1 MFGSLTPLILGI
13 SSLKSSTGI
22 IFHQASRHA
31 AYSPSLTVLL
41 CESIKIVASFLLL
54 TRALYQQR
62 LTLDPT
68 RVPGL
73 SNSNGYSLLRAQE
86 FEVDD
91 VDTEH
96 SVTVDGQGSK
106 ETTDLSPSMLEGAQS
121 DITRAPPTLLQHILS
136 QVFQVQGFRLIV
148 PAVIYVIQNNLF
160 LYAAS
165 ELDPAFFQALW
176 QMRILMSATLSW
188 LVLKKRIV
196 PVQWLC
202 ILGIFCGVMLV
213 KIATSTS
220 RAVSVAASGKTLT
233 ASLALCA
240 AAMMS
245 STAGVILEFIFRD
258 REINLWAS
266 NVQLSCFS
274 ILPAACIVFF
284 RDASH
289 LGPVLH
295 DLHTSPWP
303 MGVVFLQ
310 SFNGMMIAVLLKKA
324 GVIINDFTS
333 AVSIVLTFA
342 LNEALFPASSKMD
355 SVLDVVLVVIGSAV
369 ILSCSMLYHRHLPK
383 NLNQPTVDAQA
394 QLEQAHA
401 DALHVQSEPDAT
413 VGASAPSS
421 SSSSPT
427 LSSVATPL
435 PNTPQGY
442 FFNFSTSHLD
452 KAASDE
458 AHPTAVLELQDLH
471 ASSKH

>member
-22 IFHQASRHA
+22 VFHQASRHA

-54 TRALYQQR
+54 TRALHRQR
-62 LTLDPT
+62 RDLHFSPA
-68 RVPGL
+68 L
-73 SNSNGYSLLRAQE
+73 STSNGYAPLQAE
-86 FEVDD
+86 DFEVQD
-91 VDTEH
+91 
-96 SVTVDGQGSK
+96 TVDQDK
-106 ETTDLSPSMLEGAQS
+106 HITETSPSSLEASQS
-121 DITRAPPTLLQHILS
+121 DGNMVPHSLLQHVLS
-136 QVFQVQGFRLIV
+136 QVFQIQGLRLIV
-148 PAVIYVIQNNLF
+148 PALIYVVQNNLY

-188 LVLKKRIV
+188 VVLKKRIL
-196 PVQWLC
+196 PIQWLC
-202 ILGIFCGVMLV
+202 ILGIFGGVMLV
-213 KIATSTS
+213 KTATTTVRTISIGQGITPAS
-220 RAVSVAASGKTLT
+220 SGKTLT

-240 AAMMS
+240 AAAMS

-258 REINLWAS
+258 RSVNLWAS

-303 MGVVFLQ
+303 MGVVFCQ
-310 SFNGMMIAVLLKKA
+310 SFNGMMIAILLKKA

-342 LNEALFPASSKMD
+342 LNEMLFPASSKMD
-355 SVLDVVLVVIGSAV
+355 SVLDVVLVVAGSGV
-369 ILSCSMLYHRHLPK
+369 ILGCSMLYHRYLPK
-383 NLNQPTVDAQA
+383 ESKSEEQVRQVSQLSGNDLHLEIDSDASK
-394 QLEQAHA
+394 
-401 DALHVQSEPDAT
+401 VS
-413 VGASAPSS
+413 SAPSS
-421 SSSSPT
+421 SSSSPVP
-427 LSSVATPL
+427 SSVATPL
-435 PNTPQGY
+435 PRSPPGY
-442 FFNFSTSHLD
+442 FFDISTTGLD
-452 KAASDE
+452 RDKKLEDE
-458 AHPTAVLELQDLH
+458 PLEMQDLH
-471 ASSKH
+471 MLKPSS

>member
-13 SSLKSSTGI
+13 SGLKSSTGI
-22 IFHQASRHA
+22 VFHQASKHA

-54 TRALYQQR
+54 TRALHRQR
-62 LTLDPT
+62 NQLHPSKQASNTSSTGYT
-68 RVPGL
+68 RL
-73 SNSNGYSLLRAQE
+73 QAE
-86 FEVDD
+86 DFEVQ
-91 VDTEH
+91 DTAY
-96 SVTVDGQGSK
+96 DGGFVNANK
-106 ETTDLSPSMLEGAQS
+106 EASASMLERGDDR
-121 DITRAPPTLLQHILS
+121 DIAFHQTLLQLVRS
-136 QVFQVQGFRLIV
+136 QVFQIQGFRLIV
-148 PAVIYVIQNNLF
+148 PALIYVVQNNLY

-188 LVLKKRIV
+188 AVLKKRIL

-202 ILGIFCGVMLV
+202 ILGIFVGVMLV
-213 KIATSTS
+213 KTATMPSS
-220 RAVSVAASGKTLT
+220 SASLAPGGSSKTLT

-240 AAMMS
+240 AAALS

-258 REINLWAS
+258 RSVNLWAS

-303 MGVVFLQ
+303 MGVVFCQ
-310 SFNGMMIAVLLKKA
+310 SFNGMMIAILLKKA

-342 LNEALFPASSKMD
+342 LNEMLFPASSKID
-355 SVLDVVLVVIGSAV
+355 SVMDVALVVAGSAV
-369 ILSCSMLYHRHLPK
+369 ILGCSTLYHRHLPK
-383 NLNQPTVDAQA
+383 EPKADQVFAPVDTRQN
-394 QLEQAHA
+394 
-401 DALHVQSEPDAT
+401 ALHLNLDAENT
-413 VGASAPSS
+413 SYSASVSS
-421 SSSSPT
+421 SSTSSPT
-427 LSSVATPL
+427 PSSIATPL
-435 PNTPQGY
+435 PRSPMGHY
-442 FFNFSTSHLD
+442 FNLSTDDLRKGTKPGDVSADL
-452 KAASDE
+452 
-458 AHPTAVLELQDLH
+458 LELQQFNPH
-471 ASSKH
+471 KCAP